1 MKGKIVAKKWK
12 ILHLL
17 IVSWATL
24 GYGWGGTGH
33 RIINGS
39 AALSFPPEMAFLG
52 SWSNGLAEHGSDAD
66 SRKSSDPSEE
76 NKHYI
81 DIDSFPEFLAAGRIV
96 QDFDSLAALH
106 GRDFLMDQGI
116 LPWAIIATA
125 DALTQALQDRQ
136 WDKAMLLAADLG
148 HYIGDAHNPL
158 HITKNYNGQLTNQQG
173 IHSRYESRM
182 LDRYASA
189 ISCRG
194 DRGVYITHIADYTF
208 RMIYTNYA
216 FVDSVLMADRS
227 AAQRA
232 GNTWNDTYYA
242 NLWQSSQSFTVP
254 LLDSA
259 ASRLASMIY
268 TCWINAGAPRP
279 TSLASTHPASAPDY
293 SLGPNYPNP
302 FNPATTLTYSLAA
315 AGRVRIEIFN
325 LLGQRVA
332 QLQDQW
338 QPQGDHEVTW
348 RPEGLPGGVYI
359 YRISAG
365 AYQATRTMQLI
376 K

>member
-24 GYGWGGTGH
+24 GYSWGGTGH

-158 HITKNYNGQLTNQQG
+158 HITRNYNGQFTNQQG
-173 IHSRYESRM
+173 VHSRYESRM

-216 FVDSVLMADRS
+216 CVDSVLLADRS

-242 NLWQSSQSFTVP
+242 NFWQTAQSFTVP

-259 ASRLASMIY
+259 ASRLASLIY
-268 TCWINAGAPRP
+268 TCWINAGSPRP
-279 TSLASTHPASAPDY
+279 TSLAWTHPASASVY

-302 FNPATTLTYSLAA
+302 FNPATTLTYALAA
-315 AGRVRIEIFN
+315 AGQVRIEIFN
-325 LLGQRVA
+325 LLGRRVA
-332 QLQDQW
+332 LLLDEW
-338 QPQGDHEVTW
+338 QPQGYHEVTW
-348 RPEGLPGGVYI
+348 HPEGLPGGVYI
-359 YRISAG
+359 CRISTGSYNAS
-365 AYQATRTMQLI
+365 RRMQLI